1 MVLER
6 LVQQHRAAANSTS
19 AGRASGDEEGHGDR
33 GSALAAPD
41 ARQLEWFEMQLALE
55 AMQEAQAEAI
65 HLLDKASGESPPD
78 ELAVDTNAESV
89 ELSEGVSEA
98 QSAMAQAGPAAS
110 SKALDT
116 SKAPHAQVS
125 MAPTL
130 PTMPPL
136 RSLGLTRER
145 SDYGQT
151 SQMRLPSEYT
161 AVDLPDLL
169 GFSWTPPQP
178 RSRSAT
184 Q

>member
-1 MVLER
+1 MQRFLILLFVLFS
-6 LVQQHRAAANSTS
+6 VPVFADYPAANFGNPRETMNYFLKTMKGYKLGDS
-19 AGRASGDEEGHGDR
+19 AAIK
-33 GSALAAPD
+33 LA
-41 ARQLEWFEMQLALE
+41 
-55 AMQEAQAEAI
+55 I
-65 HLLDKASGESPPD
+65 
-78 ELAVDTNAESV
+78 
-89 ELSEGVSEA
+89 
-98 QSAMAQAGPAAS
+98 
-110 SKALDT
+110 KALDT